1 MPKGMKLSMTIFCII
16 ALVLVFNFPV
26 VCLGLLMYAGV
37 ITTIPNAIGMAFHV
51 LWYIHSS
58 LNPLIFLLTLP
69 DFKEEAR
76 KLLKVRHS
84 AAVNP
89 KDSIGNSL

>member
-1 MPKGMKLSMTIFCII
+1 MY
-16 ALVLVFNFPV
+16 VLEY
-26 VCLGLLMYAGV
+26 LYQSRSYISTGV
-37 ITTIPNAIGMAFHV
+37 ISTIPNAIGMAFHV